1 MTPRSQSQV
10 DNWMALNKPA
20 VNDYFEMLEE
30 LIEKY
35 KIEKHNIYNM
45 DEKGIQIGVGGR
57 VRAIVDCNQKTVHQ
71 VEDGNWELVTFIE
84 CAAVDGSMLLPT
96 VVFKGLR

>member
-1 MTPRSQSQV
+1 
-10 DNWMALNKPA
+10 
-20 VNDYFEMLEE
+20 MLEE

-57 VRAIVDCNQKTVHQ
+57 VRAIVDSIRKLCTKLKMV
-71 VEDGNWELVTFIE
+71 I
-84 CAAVDGSMLLPT
+84 GSWSHSLN
-96 VVFKGLR
+96 VQQ